1 MLILV
6 IFAASMPFALRRPF
20 VGLLVYFWISIMNPH
35 RYSWG
40 VASTLPLAQIAALVT
55 LVSCLINFRE
65 LKFPRNPGVYLFLL
79 FWLFIT
85 MTTAFAL
92 YPDAA
97 WQKWQVVSKIF
108 LMTLVTMLIV
118 TTRQRLFYFIL
129 AIISYVGFIGV
140 KGAAF
145 GIRTGGQHKVWGPS
159 LSFLSDNNDLG
170 LALVLIIPLCLFM
183 KDVISKKLFAYG
195 VMSIGLAS
203 VVSAVLT
210 YSRGALVGLATV
222 GLFYFLNV
230 RHKWVVAIF
239 ALIFLIIG
247 VNVLPSAWFE
257 RMNTI
262 KTYQEDGSANQRID
276 SWIFSYRLARAYVFG
291 GGFEC
296 FTPEQYQKFAP
307 RPEINVFGAEAH
319 TSHSIYFEVM
329 AEHGFG
335 GLLIYLVCLFS
346 MLFSLR
352 RLDRFG
358 RMLPGADWISHYSR
372 AFAVSILG
380 FMACGAFL
388 SRALFDLF
396 WCIYAAAVC
405 FHCIVLSGHWIE
417 SWMLNQNLNTT
428 GSLKAGAGDTLY
440 HTNKN

>member
-1 MLILV
+1 
-6 IFAASMPFALRRPF
+6 
-20 VGLLVYFWISIMNPH
+20 
-35 RYSWG
+35 
-40 VASTLPLAQIAALVT
+40 
-55 LVSCLINFRE
+55 
-65 LKFPRNPGVYLFLL
+65 
-79 FWLFIT
+79 
-85 MTTAFAL
+85 
-92 YPDAA
+92 
-97 WQKWQVVSKIF
+97 
-108 LMTLVTMLIV
+108 
-118 TTRQRLFYFIL
+118 
-129 AIISYVGFIGV
+129 
-140 KGAAF
+140 
-145 GIRTGGQHKVWGPS
+145 
-159 LSFLSDNNDLG
+159 
-170 LALVLIIPLCLFM
+170 M